1 MIMLLDDAFR
11 VNSWTHTFHSILSE
25 AICTAWTRR
34 CMHAYDIDRDTKQ
47 GPSSTQPCSVC
58 MNCNYLWSRIECSWH
73 GSDSFFFSPSKRK
86 FICCDCIVFDCAP
99 EQRAKR
105 QENEWK
111 REREKEECVRKTKR
125 NLDARSCQLARELR
139 LQTQHDQKISNVRPR
154 NVSMANGRLCE
165 CAQINWIYFN
175 AYWIYVALWSRL
187 WFCEYIPF
195 DVHLQ
200 HSASASPFLAVCCRT
215 ATLHCRT
222 ASISIESFFAS
233 HNTIFLFLVSFAK
246 RIGDAI
252 LPIRAD

>member
-105 QENEWK
+105 QENELEEEERRMCAENETKSGCSFVSVGK
-111 REREKEECVRKTKR
+111 RVAVADSARSENFECGDRETFPWRMAVCANVRK
-125 NLDARSCQLARELR
+125 
-139 LQTQHDQKISNVRPR
+139 
-154 NVSMANGRLCE
+154 
-165 CAQINWIYFN
+165 
-175 AYWIYVALWSRL
+175 
-187 WFCEYIPF
+187 
-195 DVHLQ
+195 
-200 HSASASPFLAVCCRT
+200 
-215 ATLHCRT
+215 
-222 ASISIESFFAS
+222 
-233 HNTIFLFLVSFAK
+233 
-246 RIGDAI
+246 
-252 LPIRAD
+252 